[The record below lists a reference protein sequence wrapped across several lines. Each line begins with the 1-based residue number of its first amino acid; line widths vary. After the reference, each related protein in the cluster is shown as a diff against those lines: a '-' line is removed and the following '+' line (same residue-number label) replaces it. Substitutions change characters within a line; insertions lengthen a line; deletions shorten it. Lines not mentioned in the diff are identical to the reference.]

1 MHIENEVRY
10 QAAIERNIRANANT
24 TRRRKWE
31 AMDRYQEAYDFLNE
45 QGQFEPTEDED
56 RGWITHPWVKVS
68 QGKFYSA
75 MFTQHLEWGGLSE
88 KQHAAVV
95 KMIDDAAQRIA
106 DREASFQAAAKAS
119 DHFGEVG
126 QWYDEEL
133 TFIGRQFLYESTVTY
148 YSQSI
153 YKTKWKTSCGRTVFH
168 KGALTDGIYDL
179 INNPDGLI
187 DEGGYTPL
195 HETGTKMKVRFKVKA
210 FDDYRGFKS
219 TAISHVKPSKK

>member
-1 MHIENEVRY
+1 MHIDNEVRY
-10 QAAIERNIRANANT
+10 QAAIERNIRANAAK
-24 TRRRKWE
+24 TRRRKWQ
-31 AMDRYQEAYDFLNE
+31 AMERYQEAYDFLNE
-45 QGQFEPTEDED
+45 QGQFEPTLDKHD
-56 RGWITHPWVKVS
+56 CWVSHPWVKVS

-119 DHFGEVG
+119 DHYGEIG

-133 TFIGRQFLYESTVTY
+133 TFVGRQFLYESTVTY
-148 YSQSI
+148 YPQNI

-168 KGALTDGIYDL
+168 KGTMSSGIHELIINYDGERDE
-179 INNPDGLI
+179 DG
-187 DEGGYTPL
+187 YQL

>member
-31 AMDRYQEAYDFLNE
+31 AMERYQEAYDFLNE

-95 KMIDDAAQRIA
+95 KMFKYPNGSISWAEAVHKAGINISRICNA
-106 DREASFQAAAKAS
+106 IF
-119 DHFGEVG
+119 
-126 QWYDEEL
+126 
-133 TFIGRQFLYESTVTY
+133 
-148 YSQSI
+148 
-153 YKTKWKTSCGRTVFH
+153 
-168 KGALTDGIYDL
+168 
-179 INNPDGLI
+179 N
-187 DEGGYTPL
+187 
-195 HETGTKMKVRFKVKA
+195 KV
-210 FDDYRGFKS
+210 
-219 TAISHVKPSKK
+219 

>member
-1 MHIENEVRY
+1 MHIENESRY

-31 AMDRYQEAYDFLNE
+31 AMDRYQNAYDFLNQ
-45 QGQFEPTEDED
+45 QGQFEPTEGKD
-56 RGWITHPWVKVS
+56 GSWITHPWVKIS
-68 QGKFYSA
+68 FGKFFSA
-75 MFTQHLEWGGLSE
+75 MYDQHIDWGGLSE

-106 DREASFQAAAKAS
+106 DREAKFQAAAKAS
-119 DHFGEVG
+119 DHFGEIG

-133 TFIGRQFLYESTVTY
+133 TFIGRQFLYESNITY
-148 YSQSI
+148 YAEPI
-153 YKTKWKTSCGRTVFH
+153 FKTKWKTSCGRIVFH
-168 KGALTDGIYDL
+168 KGTMTSGIHELIINYDGERDE
-179 INNPDGLI
+179 DG
-187 DEGGYTPL
+187 YQL